1 MKIKAKLVIGV
12 AAVTALGGALAT
24 PVVGVLAPL
33 LSVGNHN
40 AEMHARGTATTS
52 AGEPFKAEFET
63 EGPATLSTQI
73 YSVAAGGHNGWHSH
87 PGMVF
92 NTLVSGSIEWYD
104 ENCTPTIYAAGDS
117 WVEGSQPHAYRVISA
132 TAIQAVGWFVT
143 AHGQPLR
150 TDLPA
155 PSCAAAL
162 GL

>member
-1 MKIKAKLVIGV
+1 MKTKTKLLIGV
-12 AAVTALGGALAT
+12 AAVTAVGVALAT

-33 LSVGNHN
+33 LAVGNHN

-52 AGEPFKAEFET
+52 VGEPFRAEFET

>member
-1 MKIKAKLVIGV
+1 MNSRTKLAIGV
-12 AAVTALGGALAT
+12 AAVGVVSIALAT

-33 LSVGNHN
+33 LAVGNHN

-52 AGEPFKAEFET
+52 GGEPFKAEFET
-63 EGPATLSTQI
+63 EGPATLSTQS

-104 ENCTPTIYAAGDS
+104 ENCTPTTYIAGDS
-117 WVEGSQPHAYRVISA
+117 WVEGSQPHAYRVISP
-132 TAIQAVGWFVT
+132 TAIQAVGWFVI
-143 AHGQPLR
+143 AQGQPLR

-155 PSCAAAL
+155 PSCVASL

>member
-1 MKIKAKLVIGV
+1 MKTKTKLVIGV
-12 AAVTALGGALAT
+12 AAFTAVGVVLAT

-33 LSVGNHN
+33 LAVGNHN

-52 AGEPFKAEFET
+52 AGEPFRAEFET